1 MSGNTTQATIGSR
14 IRFAIEQAD
23 ISQVE
28 LAKRIGVTQSCI
40 SNLVTDSS
48 RKPNIFTLNA
58 LAAALNVSEDWI
70 RFGEGPA
77 CDPLEES
84 LLAEFRKLD
93 HYKKSIAINLLESLA
108 YRKEQEDLANEM
120 SIKPAGAANS

>member
-1 MSGNTTQATIGSR
+1 MSANNTQASIGSR
-14 IRFAIEQAD
+14 IRLAIERAD

-93 HYKKSIAINLLESLA
+93 HYKKSIAINLIEAPA
-108 YRKEQEDLANEM
+108 YRREQEDLANEM
-120 SIKPAGAANS
+120 ANKPVGAANS